1 MSKRTITRICHWC
14 RREIASDAPAMHTK
28 VVDIAS
34 LNGRTVPVASKSR
47 SYHIQEPDCYKQSL
61 YHLRQAAAGK
71 ASTPGVAPAP
81 VLPSAAEIAAG
92 EAVGDEVY
100 AWSEAFEMTAEET
113 LSGAR
118 ERVPKVR
125 SPYALRIQRENRAL
139 GQR

>member
-14 RREIASDAPAMHTK
+14 RREIASDAPAMHTN

-34 LNGRTVPVASKSR
+34 LNGRTVPVASQSR
-47 SYHIQEPDCYKQSL
+47 SYHIGEPDCYKQSL
-61 YHLRQAAAGK
+61 YRLGQASADKAAMPDVT
-71 ASTPGVAPAP
+71 ATRD
-81 VLPSAAEIAAG
+81 LPSAAEIATG
-92 EAVGDEVY
+92 KAVGDEVY
-100 AWSEAFEMTAEET
+100 TWSEAFEMTAEEA

-118 ERVPKVR
+118 ERVPKVL